1 MKAPLYCLNSFFY
14 FWNFFMSIKKLIRTV
29 PDYPKPGIMFRDI
42 TTLIKDPIGLN
53 LIVKEFCSRYARL
66 RIDKVVGIESRGFI
80 IGAPIAYELGV
91 GFIPIRKKGK
101 LPAKTIG
108 CDYALEYGTD
118 RIEVHSDAILEGE
131 NILLID
137 DLIATGGTAEA
148 AITLISRCGGVG
160 VECAFVVDLPEL
172 GGKKRLEALGAAV
185 FSLTEFEGH

>member
-1 MKAPLYCLNSFFY
+1 MA
-14 FWNFFMSIKKLIRTV
+14 IKKLIRSI

-53 LIVKEFCSRYARL
+53 FVIKKLSERYAEL
-66 RIDKVVGIESRGFI
+66 RINKIAGIESRGFI
-80 IGAPIAYELGV
+80 IGAPLAYELGV

-118 RIEVHSDAILEGE
+118 RIEIHVDAISPGE

-148 AITLISRCGGVG
+148 AVTLIKNCGGIVA
-160 VECAFVVDLPEL
+160 ECAFVVDLPDL
-172 GGKKRLEALGAAV
+172 GGKSRLEKMGVSV
-185 FSLTEFEGH
+185 FSLTEFDGH